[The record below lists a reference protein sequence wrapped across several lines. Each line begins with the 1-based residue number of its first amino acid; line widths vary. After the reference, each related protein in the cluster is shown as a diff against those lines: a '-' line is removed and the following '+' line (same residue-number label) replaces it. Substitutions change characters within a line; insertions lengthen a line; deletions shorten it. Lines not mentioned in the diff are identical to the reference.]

1 MLIKLVT
8 FFPPLFVY
16 ISESDTRYLSVTP
29 SRWEITRKQID
40 LHTILGSGA
49 FGEVWKAVV
58 WGLNGYPG
66 HAIVAVKILKREKL
80 FLSMTVL
87 NGSFV

>member
-16 ISESDTRYLSVTP
+16 ISESDTRYLSVTL

-49 FGEVWKAVV
+49 FGEVWKAVAY
-58 WGLNGYPG
+58 GLKGLPG
-66 HAIVAVKILKREKL
+66 ETTVAVKKLKRKSL
-80 FLSMTVL
+80 L
-87 NGSFV
+87 NTIYFIAGE